1 MSKFLKI
8 VLFSLKI
15 IGLLAFNFSF
25 GQKNAQDYNF
35 YKKVINSDT
44 TSQLNK
50 LKYAD
55 AYIQKAKDNQDY
67 LALIQAMDE
76 KSFLVDFEEEKKL
89 VLAME
94 AYLPKI
100 NNDSITGDYLIRKTA
115 LYFFNRNY
123 KDALK
128 IAIESEKFN
137 RLKKN
142 SYSLF
147 SSKIDIANVYFHTK
161 NYPQAKV
168 NYLSAVNFFKTQ
180 NNKSLY
186 LISLY
191 GLGKTNWKLKDLPSF
206 QQTIQEIEMG
216 IPQVSAQ
223 KQITETGYLNL
234 LKGGYAYENNK
245 YTEAKDYFNKAL
257 PITLKKRDFANEHL
271 IYLNLGKIAWQQ
283 GHVEEAFSYLKK
295 VDDLF
300 TQKQFLNYELREAYT
315 YLIAYA
321 KQKNNLQLQVTYTEK
336 LNKLNIAFEEEQTA
350 VTHMLYTDYETKK
363 LQDENLQVK
372 QELAQSYSW
381 NKIIGILSTVLGIFV
396 LGYVFYLN
404 TQKQKLQKQ
413 FKTVIS
419 KTNPEPDLQKAAP
432 NFTEQPLPETAEL
445 TVTEIRLLKEI
456 EKFEQNKDF
465 LKPVRLEDLAE
476 AWATNRN
483 TLSKVFNT
491 HKNGFLPY
499 INQLRIQQLVTDLQQ
514 NPELRRIKIQDLAES
529 YGFNNTKT
537 FNTQFKAETQLTP
550 SYFIE
555 QLEKSA

>member
-1 MSKFLKI
+1 MSNYFKI
-8 VLFSLKI
+8 VVFSLKI
-15 IGLLAFNFSF
+15 ICLLAFNFSF

-35 YKKVINSDT
+35 YKEVINSDT

-67 LALIQAMDE
+67 LALIQAMDK
-76 KSFLVDFEEEKKL
+76 KSFLVDFEDEKKL

-234 LKGGYAYENNK
+234 LKGGYAYENSK

-257 PITLKKRDFANEHL
+257 PITIKKRDFANEHL

-363 LQDENLQVK
+363 LQDETLQVK

-381 NKIIGILSTVLGIFV
+381 NKIIGLLSTVLGILV
-396 LGYVFYLN
+396 LGYVFYLSA
-404 TQKQKLQKQ
+404 QKQKLQKQ

-419 KTNPEPDLQKAAP
+419 KTNPEPVLQKAAP
-432 NFTEQPLPETAEL
+432 NFTQQPLPETAEL

-465 LKPVRLEDLAE
+465 LKPVKLEDLAE
-476 AWATNRN
+476 AWTTNRN

-550 SYFIE
+550 TYFIE